1 MFLVSNRWVFRQ
13 EAEVLLAPTIAQIE
27 REWALQAQQDA
38 RRAEAARLAFEDE
51 VDTMLRHGAKDRK
64 QAIRWIKQAS

>member
-1 MFLVSNRWVFRQ
+1 MDRWVSRQ
-13 EAEVLLAPTIAQIE
+13 EAFQLLAPAIAQIE
-27 REWALQAQQDA
+27 RDWASEAQQHA

-51 VDTMLRHGAKDRK
+51 VATMLRHGAKDRK